1 DKALDV
7 EHVTGAFGTQE
18 EIGVLL
24 PNDVRVDKATLNGK
38 AMGFA
43 QKGRYVTLQ
52 VQFAGKRFAHS
63 EQVKLET
70 AENRSLS
77 GSFVVPGRMLQQL
90 AARKKKWPIPWTR
103 EDYDTTWL
111 VPERLLL
118 FVQIAEPK
126 DTMEP
131 LMTLDGQPLQLTK
144 AYSSVRVHQ
153 ASFVGF
159 YADLTN
165 IQAEVKHEIRLKL
178 PPLTPGQFQ
187 GVFFDNVETEDTQEL
202 AP

>member
-1 DKALDV
+1 
-7 EHVTGAFGTQE
+7 
-18 EIGVLL
+18 
-24 PNDVRVDKATLNGK
+24 
-38 AMGFA
+38 
-43 QKGRYVTLQ
+43 
-52 VQFAGKRFAHS
+52 
-63 EQVKLET
+63 
-70 AENRSLS
+70 
-77 GSFVVPGRMLQQL
+77 
-90 AARKKKWPIPWTR
+90 
-103 EDYDTTWL
+103 
-111 VPERLLL
+111 
-118 FVQIAEPK
+118 
-126 DTMEP
+126 
-131 LMTLDGQPLQLTK
+131 MTLDGQPLQLTK

>member
-1 DKALDV
+1 M
-7 EHVTGAFGTQE
+7 GAFGTQE

-43 QKGRYVTLQ
+43 QKGRYVTFQ
-52 VQFAGKRFAHS
+52 VQFTGKRFAHS

-70 AENRSLS
+70 AENGSLS
-77 GSFVVPGRMLQQL
+77 GSFVVPGRVLQQL
-90 AARKKKWPIPWTR
+90 AARQKKWPIPWMR

-131 LMTLDGQPLQLTK
+131 LMTLDGHPLQLTK

-165 IQAEVKHEIRLKL
+165 IPAEVKHEIRLKL
-178 PPLTPGQFQ
+178 PLLTPGQFQ